1 MFFFDKWSNLMKYI
15 LILYSIALSACGT
28 TSEITQLRAQ
38 LHEQTTIAQLS
49 AQRTTELEK
58 QYSDM
63 YFLLD
68 SLTVDSFK
76 EKVARGETV
85 YAYIGRP
92 SCGDCNAFELQFK
105 QLIKQHQLSGKI
117 YFVNVH
123 FLQQDK
129 PNWLAFRQQFHLSGT
144 PVLAKYS
151 KGQLVNKW
159 DFEEHGSLKIQ
170 DVEKWLKSNQL

>member
-1 MFFFDKWSNLMKYI
+1 M
-15 LILYSIALSACGT
+15 LILVVLVA
-28 TSEITQLRAQ
+28 EI
-38 LHEQTTIAQLS
+38 
-49 AQRTTELEK
+49 
-58 QYSDM
+58 
-63 YFLLD
+63 
-68 SLTVDSFK
+68 V
-76 EKVARGETV
+76 
-85 YAYIGRP
+85 
-92 SCGDCNAFELQFK
+92 
-105 QLIKQHQLSGKI
+105 IKQHQLSGKI